1 MAERYYARNMKIRHS
16 SKLKQLSVDIIKSTD
31 VVLMI
36 IFYPFKEMII
46 QDNGWGRNN

>member
-1 MAERYYARNMKIRHS
+1 MKIRHS